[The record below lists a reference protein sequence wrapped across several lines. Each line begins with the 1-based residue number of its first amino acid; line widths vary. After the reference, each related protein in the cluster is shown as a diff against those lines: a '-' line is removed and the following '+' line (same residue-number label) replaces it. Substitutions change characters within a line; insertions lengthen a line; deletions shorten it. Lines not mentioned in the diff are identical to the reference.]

1 MSRALLTLRN
11 SADKA
16 RATAWIA
23 KAPAGTR
30 LEFKAPRRSLPQ
42 NDRLWAMLTDVA
54 SQLAWHG
61 QRLSANDWKIV
72 FLDALKRENRMVPN
86 IDGNGFV
93 NIGRSS
99 SDLTKEEMSELID
112 LIAAFGA
119 QHGVTFHDDAEA
131 A

>member
-23 KAPAGTR
+23 RAPVGTR
-30 LEFKAPRRSLPQ
+30 LEFKAPRRSIPQ

-61 QRLSANDWKIV
+61 RRLSANDWKIV
-72 FLDALKRENRMVPN
+72 FLDALHREVRMVPN
-86 IDGNGFV
+86 INGNGFV
-93 NIGRSS
+93 NIGQSS
-99 SDLTKEEMSELID
+99 SDLSKDEMSAMID